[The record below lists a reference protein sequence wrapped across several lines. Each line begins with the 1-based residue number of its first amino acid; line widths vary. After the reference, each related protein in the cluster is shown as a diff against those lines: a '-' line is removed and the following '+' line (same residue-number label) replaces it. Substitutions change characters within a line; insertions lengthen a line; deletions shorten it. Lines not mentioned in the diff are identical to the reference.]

1 MLLKWRQE
9 LQWSR
14 VTYNQNFAEF
24 LKGQVYSEFICRKSK
39 VLLLSNLLLDVPS
52 YRYFEAAVLPFIHF
66 WSVIV
71 NVVNLEEILK
81 FRLEKD
87 MIFVFNIW
95 RWNWWTKNSLLNWCI
110 YRILHVHVCLGL
122 FQVHFKF
129 IFIFTRRAEQVRYS
143 R

>member
-14 VTYNQNFAEF
+14 VTFAEF

-39 VLLLSNLLLDVPS
+39 VLLLSNLLWDVPS
-52 YRYFEAAVLPFIHF
+52 YRYFEVAVLPFIHF

-110 YRILHVHVCLGL
+110 YRILHVCLGSFL
-122 FQVHFKF
+122 YSQEELSKSDILDNSNLSRQQVFN
-129 IFIFTRRAEQVRYS
+129 S
-143 R
+143 

>member
-9 LQWSR
+9 LQRSR

-24 LKGQVYSEFICRKSK
+24 LKGQVYSEFIYRKSK

-71 NVVNLEEILK
+71 NVVNLEENPKI
-81 FRLEKD
+81 
-87 MIFVFNIW
+87 
-95 RWNWWTKNSLLNWCI
+95 
-110 YRILHVHVCLGL
+110 
-122 FQVHFKF
+122 
-129 IFIFTRRAEQVRYS
+129 
-143 R
+143 